1 MSKQQRTLSA
11 IATALVSLGNTSIQQ
26 RMDRAA
32 LKAQAATLS
41 AAEKAKV
48 DEEVVTYYAA
58 KCGVTVHERSKASS
72 KGYGMICADFERVDG
87 SIVDKKQN
95 AAQTAISECRKI
107 LFADDTAAK
116 PAAPK
121 LSAFGRVIQMAN
133 KRAEQ
138 AEKISAGERRE
149 IRAAMAAL
157 ASLLG

>member
-1 MSKQQRTLSA
+1 MSKQQRTLHSFSTKLVSWA
-11 IATALVSLGNTSIQQ
+11 NTQATQRIDRTALSTE
-26 RMDRAA
+26 
-32 LKAQAATLS
+32 AATLS
-41 AAEKAKV
+41 DTEKAKV
-48 DEEVVTYYAA
+48 DEDIVSYYAA

-72 KGYGMICADFERVDG
+72 KGYGMLVPDFVRVD
-87 SIVDKKQN
+87 SNIVDKQQN

-107 LFADDTAAK
+107 LFADGTAATQ
-116 PAAPK
+116 APK
-121 LSAFGRVIQMAN
+121 LSAFGKVIQMAN

>member
-72 KGYGMICADFERVDG
+72 KGYGMLVPDFERVD
-87 SIVDKKQN
+87 STITDKRQN
-95 AAQTAISECRKI
+95 AANTAITECRKI
-107 LFADDTAAK
+107 LFADGTAATQ
-116 PAAPK
+116 APK

>member
-1 MSKQQRTLSA
+1 MSKQYRTLSA
-11 IATALVSLGNTSIQQ
+11 FATKLVSWANTQAKQGI
-26 RMDRAA
+26 DRDVLRAE
-32 LKAQAATLS
+32 AATLS
-41 AAEKAKV
+41 DAEKIKV
-48 DEEVVTYYAA
+48 DEDIVTYYAA
-58 KCGVTVHERSKASS
+58 KCGVSVHERSKASG
-72 KGYGMICADFERVDG
+72 KGFGMLVPDFVRVD
-87 SIVDKKQN
+87 SNIVDKKQN
-95 AAQTAISECRKI
+95 AANTAITAARKI

>member
-26 RMDRAA
+26 RMDRAT

-41 AAEKAKV
+41 ADEKMRV

-72 KGYGMICADFERVDG
+72 KGYGMVCADFERVDG

-107 LFADDTAAK
+107 LFADDTAATQ
-116 PAAPK
+116 APK

>member
-58 KCGVTVHERSKASS
+58 KVGVSVHERSKASG
-72 KGYGMICADFERVDG
+72 KGYGMLVPDFERVD
-87 SIVDKKQN
+87 STITDKRQN
-95 AAQTAISECRKI
+95 AANTAITECRKI

-116 PAAPK
+116 AAPK